1 VKGSVIGR
9 DRAAELLERF
19 EHLHVLVVG
28 DVMLDRYLWG
38 EVERISP
45 EAPVPVVQVE
55 RESAM
60 LGGAGN
66 VARTLASLGA
76 RTTLVALI
84 GEDETGREIS
94 ERLADWKIDASGVV
108 VEPSRPTT
116 VKTRVIA
123 RAQQMVR
130 FDRECE
136 EPIGSDLV
144 ARVIERLRAC
154 VAGVDGAILQDYG
167 KGLLE
172 RETLEPAMKLFGE
185 REVPVFVDPKL
196 TAWDCYRGAAL
207 IKPNLREARAVTGIR
222 IRDDEELREAGQE
235 ILERTGAATLAITRG
250 SEGMSLFYAG
260 GGSEHVPTAP
270 RPVAE
275 ASGAGDTAI
284 AVLALAR
291 LAGAS
296 WPEAASLANAAAGV
310 VVGVAGTA
318 AVTQAELRAA
328 LSAEP

>member
-1 VKGSVIGR
+1 LIARS
-9 DRAAELLERF
+9 RALDLLERF
-19 EHLHVLVVG
+19 ETLQVLVVG

-38 EVERISP
+38 EVDRISP
-45 EAPVPVVQVE
+45 EAPVPVVQVT

-76 RTTLVALI
+76 RSVLVALI
-84 GEDETGREIS
+84 GDDDTGREIS
-94 ERLADWKIDASGVV
+94 DRLADWKIDASGII

-136 EPIGSDLV
+136 EAIGPGLV
-144 ARVIERLRAC
+144 ARVIDRVQSC
-154 VAGVDGAILQDYG
+154 ISGVDGVILQDYG

-172 RETLEPAMKLFGE
+172 RETLERAMAIFAE
-185 REVPVFVDPKL
+185 RDVSVFVDPKL
-196 TAWDCYRGAAL
+196 TSWDCYRGAAL
-207 IKPNLREARAVTGIR
+207 IKPNLREARLVTGSR
-222 IRDDEELREAGQE
+222 IRDDAELAEAGRD
-235 ILERTGAATLAITRG
+235 ILERTGAETLAITRG
-250 SEGMSLFYAG
+250 AEGMTLFYAE

-284 AVLALAR
+284 AMLSLAR

-296 WPEAASLANAAAGV
+296 WAEAASLANAAAGV

-318 AVTQAELRAA
+318 AVTQAELLAA

>member
-1 VKGSVIGR
+1 
-9 DRAAELLERF
+9 
-19 EHLHVLVVG
+19 
-28 DVMLDRYLWG
+28 
-38 EVERISP
+38 
-45 EAPVPVVQVE
+45 
-55 RESAM
+55 M

-94 ERLADWKIDASGVV
+94 ERLTDWKIDASGVV

-136 EPIGSDLV
+136 EPIGPDLV
-144 ARVIERLRAC
+144 GRVVERLRAC
-154 VAGVDGAILQDYG
+154 VDGIDGAILQDYG

-172 RETLEPAMKLFGE
+172 RETLDPAMKLFGE

-207 IKPNLREARAVTGIR
+207 IKPNLREARAVTGMR
-222 IRDDEELREAGQE
+222 PSTSRLRRARSRRPP
-235 ILERTGAATLAITRG
+235 ERETPRSRCSPWPGWPAPVGRKRRGWPTRRRASSWAWPG
-250 SEGMSLFYAG
+250 
-260 GGSEHVPTAP
+260 
-270 RPVAE
+270 RPP
-275 ASGAGDTAI
+275 SRRQSC
-284 AVLALAR
+284 AR
-291 LAGAS
+291 
-296 WPEAASLANAAAGV
+296 
-310 VVGVAGTA
+310 
-318 AVTQAELRAA
+318 R
-328 LSAEP
+328 